1 MPPTDDE
8 TPAAPGPAGPAP
20 AGTGT
25 GPETGT
31 ETQTGTRTETR
42 TETEAGATTDAAAG
56 LARDMPASDTT
67 GPRTDAGLPEV
78 AVVIPAYNAT
88 RTLER
93 AIASARAQE
102 GVRVTEIVVVDDAST
117 DGTWDLLGRLAR
129 DMAELRPVRND
140 RNLGPG
146 DTRNRAVAEVT
157 APWFAVLDADDAMTP
172 GRLARMVGVAEAG
185 GFDALSDL
193 PLYWDAGAGRLAT
206 GQLPASGAVRTLG
219 FADLLRRD
227 PATELDLGLMKPL
240 FRTLLRDRGL
250 IVYPPIRHAEDWAM
264 YMGLIEAG
272 ARFGLLS
279 EAHYVFTTRIGS
291 DSGEVSPHS
300 VTRVNYHAI
309 AGETRRLAARMAG
322 RPGWDDEA
330 AALSAARIAE
340 LRRMNRLWGW
350 TMLRKGEGRRFAQWI
365 GTNPRNIATVAGVAA
380 RKLAGHRGRP
390 DW

>member
-1 MPPTDDE
+1 MPSD
-8 TPAAPGPAGPAP
+8 APGADPAP
-20 AGTGT
+20 VT
-25 GPETGT
+25 GPVT
-31 ETQTGTRTETR
+31 
-42 TETEAGATTDAAAG
+42 A
-56 LARDMPASDTT
+56 P
-67 GPRTDAGLPEV
+67 AGLPEV

-117 DGTWDLLGRLAR
+117 DGTWALLGRLAR
-129 DMAELRPVRND
+129 DIAELRPVRNET
-140 RNLGPG
+140 NLGPG

-172 GRLARMVGVAEAG
+172 GRLARMVAVADAE
-185 GFDALSDL
+185 GFEVLSDL
-193 PLYWDAGAGRLAT
+193 PLHWDAGAGRLAT
-206 GQLPASGAVRTLG
+206 EQLPAAGGTRTLG

-227 PATELDLGLMKPL
+227 PATGLDLGLMKPL
-240 FRTLLRDRGL
+240 FRTALRDRGL

-264 YMGLIEAG
+264 YMRLLEAG
-272 ARFGLLS
+272 VRFGLLS

-309 AGETRRLAARMAG
+309 AGETRRLAAEMAG
-322 RPGWDDEA
+322 RPGWDAEA
-330 AALSAARIAE
+330 GALAEARIAE
-340 LRRMNRLWGW
+340 LLRMNRLWGW

-365 GTNPRNIATVAGVAA
+365 GTNPRNIGTVAGVAA